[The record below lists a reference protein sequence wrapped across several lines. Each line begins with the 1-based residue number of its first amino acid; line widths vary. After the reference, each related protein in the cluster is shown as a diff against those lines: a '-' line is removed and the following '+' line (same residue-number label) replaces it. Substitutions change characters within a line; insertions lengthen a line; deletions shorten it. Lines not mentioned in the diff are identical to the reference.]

1 MTVLLKYWDE
11 DLQSTTSTYSLTY
24 LIVHDH
30 QLSGIGTAHSALLPV
45 LLDMYSPSCMHGMP
59 FL

>member
-11 DLQSTTSTYSLTY
+11 DLQSTTSTYSFTY

-30 QLSGIGTAHSALLPV
+30 QLSGIRTEHSALLPI
-45 LLDMYSPSCMHGMP
+45 LLDI
-59 FL
+59 